1 MGDTDAPDWAV
12 LRNYP
17 AQYEADL
24 AIAVLKGAGI
34 PVMTRGPLTGA
45 FGPSFAGPTVQGV
58 TVFVPSDCLEEARAL
73 LDEE

>member
-1 MGDTDAPDWAV
+1 MNQPDWIEF
-12 LRNYP
+12 RNYS

-24 AIAVLKGAGI
+24 AIGVLKEAGI

-45 FGPSFAGPTVQGV
+45 FGPSFAGPTIQGV
-58 TVFVPSDCLEEARAL
+58 TILIPADCLDEAREL

>member
-1 MGDTDAPDWAV
+1 VEESKSPDWVV

-24 AIAVLKGAGI
+24 AISMLKSAGI

-45 FGPSFAGPTVQGV
+45 FGPAFAGPTVQGV
-58 TVFVPSDCLEEARAL
+58 TILVPSDCLEEASELIA
-73 LDEE
+73 DE